1 MNGRPKEDLKG
12 ASKMKKWLS
21 TTAISLM
28 VVTLAAC
35 SSGGGNNVTPSPD
48 ASPAGNDASPQ
59 TTGEVA
65 EGLQPEAGASLV
77 IWEDKN
83 QRSFIEQLAKEFEQQ
98 YGVSVKMEELAPPDQ
113 VTKLT
118 TDGPAGLGAD
128 VVVFPHDQIGRAAQ
142 AGLIYPNEEFQE
154 QTVSENAENAVK
166 AVTFEDVLYGYPYAV
181 ETYALY
187 YNKKLMPTP
196 PKTME
201 EVITFAESFNDVK
214 NNKFALMWELQ
225 QFYYD
230 YAFLVTPGGYM
241 FGQENTDKNDIGLN
255 NDGSIEGGKFLQT
268 LKEKVL
274 PLKMGDVNYDI
285 KKGLFTAGT
294 LAMDINGPW
303 ALADYRATSGLEFGV
318 APLPTI
324 NGKPMVSFSGV
335 KAYYVN
341 ANTQYPNASKLFA
354 RFLSTKEAQLQNFEI
369 NGLLPSNTEAAA
381 DPAISNDEVTKAF
394 LEQFNN
400 STPMPAIPEMGNVW
414 GPITAGIAE
423 IWDEGKDVKESLD
436 KAVKQI
442 QEAISSS

>member
-1 MNGRPKEDLKG
+1 
-12 ASKMKKWLS
+12 MKKVLS
-21 TTAISLM
+21 TTAISIM
-28 VVTLAAC
+28 AIALAAC
-35 SSGGGNNVTPSPD
+35 SSGNGGNNNVTSPPS
-48 ASPAGNDASPQ
+48 ASPENVEATSTNEI
-59 TTGEVA
+59 T
-65 EGLQPEAGASLV
+65 EGLQPEEGASLI

-83 QRSFIEQLAKEFEQQ
+83 QRTFIETMAKEFEQQ
-98 YGVSVKMEELAPPDQ
+98 YGVAVKMEELAPPDQ

-142 AGLIYPNEEFQE
+142 AGLIFPNEEFKDE
-154 QTVSENAENAVK
+154 TVSENAENAVK
-166 AVTFEDVLYGYPYAV
+166 AVTFDNVLYGYPYAV

-187 YNKKLMPTP
+187 YNKKLIPEP
-196 PKTME
+196 PKTMD
-201 EVITFAESFNDVK
+201 EVISFAETFNDVK

-255 NDGSIEGGKFLQT
+255 NEGSIEGGKFMQT

-274 PLKMGDVNYDI
+274 PLNTGDVNYDI
-285 KKGLFTAGT
+285 KKGLFTGGT

-303 ALADYRATSGLEFGV
+303 ALSDYRATDGLDFGV

-341 ANTQYPNASKLFA
+341 ANSNYPNAAKLFA
-354 RFLSTKEAQLQNFEI
+354 RFLSTKEAQLKNFET
-369 NGLLPSNTEAAA
+369 NGLLPSNVEAAA
-381 DPAISNDEVTKAF
+381 DPVISNDEVTKAF

-400 STPMPAIPEMGNVW
+400 STPMPSIPEMGNVW
-414 GPITAGIAE
+414 GPITAGIAA
-423 IWDEGKDVKESLD
+423 IWDDGKDVKESLD
-436 KAVKQI
+436 NAVKQI
-442 QEAISSS
+442 KEAITSS

>member
-1 MNGRPKEDLKG
+1 
-12 ASKMKKWLS
+12 MKKWLS
-21 TTAISLM
+21 TTALSVL
-28 VVTLAAC
+28 VFSLAAC
-35 SSGGGNNVTPSPD
+35 GNSGGGNEVSPSPV
-48 ASPAGNDASPQ
+48 ASPDSGETSPQ
-59 TTGEVA
+59 NSGNAVA

-83 QRSFIEQLAKEFEQQ
+83 QRTFIEQLAKEFEAQ
-98 YGVSVKMEELAPPDQ
+98 YGVPVKMEELAPPDQ

-142 AGLIYPNEEFQE
+142 AGLIFPNEDFQE
-154 QTVSENAENAVK
+154 QTISENAENAVK

-181 ETYALY
+181 ETYALF
-187 YNKKLMPTP
+187 YNKKLLPTP

-201 EVITFAESFNDVK
+201 EVITFAETFNDVK
-214 NNKFALMWELQ
+214 SNKFALMWELQ

-241 FGQENTDKNDIGLN
+241 FGSDNTDKNDIGLN
-255 NDGSIEGGKFLQT
+255 NAGSLEGGKFMQT

-274 PLKMGDVNYDI
+274 PLKTGDVNFDI
-285 KKGLFTAGT
+285 KKGLFTSGT

-303 ALADYRATSGLEFGV
+303 ALSDYRATAGLEFGV
-318 APLPTI
+318 APLPSI

-341 ANTQYPNASKLFA
+341 ANTQYPNAARLFA
-354 RFLSTKEAQLQNFEI
+354 RFLSTKEAQLKNFEI
-369 NGLLPSNTEAAA
+369 NGLLPSNKEAAA
-381 DPAISNDEVTKAF
+381 DQAIQNDEITKAF

-423 IWDEGKDVKESLD
+423 IWDEGKDVKTSLD
-436 KAVKQI
+436 KAVQQI